1 MKIKKVVCSAGKTGF
16 FFDDQKAIKAGAK
29 NDGNFYVGETM
40 TAGFSSVRQMGES
53 ISVMFVLE
61 DGQIAFGDCAAVQ
74 YSGAGGRDPLF
85 LAENFIPVIEKEIA
99 PKYIGMEITSFREMA
114 DIVDKMISPST
125 GKIYHTAI
133 RYGVTQ
139 ACLDAVAKSQHK
151 IMAEVVASE
160 YGTHVSDTMIPIF
173 TQSGDDRYMNA
184 DKMIMK
190 GAAVLPHALFNHV
203 EEKVGLKGEK
213 IEAYVEWL
221 RNRVIEKK
229 PFANYNPIFHIDVY
243 GTLGIVF
250 NNDFEKIASYIKG
263 LAKIAAPFH
272 LRVEGPVDMG
282 EKQEQIKALAAIR
295 CFMEEKGTDAEI
307 VADEWCNTFEDV
319 KDFTDAKAGHMAQ
332 IKTPDLGGINNS
344 IEAVLYCRQNGM
356 GAYLG
361 GTCNETNRSAEIGA
375 HVAMATQPKQYLAK
389 PGMGVDE
396 GYMIVFNEMSR
407 ILALRSK

>member
-29 NDGNFYVGETM
+29 NDGNFYVGEPM
-40 TAGFSSVRQMGES
+40 TPGFSSVRQMGES

-99 PKYIGMEITSFREMA
+99 PKYVGMEITNFRDMA

-125 GKIYHTAI
+125 GKVYHTAI

-151 IMAEVVASE
+151 IMAEVIAAE
-160 YGTHVSDTMIPIF
+160 YGTHVSDTMVPIF

-229 PFANYNPIFHIDVY
+229 PFADYNPIFHIDVY

-250 NNDFEKIASYIKG
+250 NNNFEKIATYICG

-282 EKQEQIKALAAIR
+282 EKQAQIEALAAIR
-295 CFMEEKGTDAEI
+295 CFMEQKGTDAEI

-319 KDFTDAKAGHMAQ
+319 KDFTNAKAGHMAQ

-344 IEAVLYCRQNGM
+344 IEAVIYCRQNGM

-361 GTCNETNRSAEIGA
+361 GTCNETNRSAEVGA

-407 ILALRSK
+407 ILALRK